1 MTRNRKNEIPTG
13 LNYLMWPALAR
24 APWLL
29 FQSLDNPGLSGRDRH
44 GAQRKPYHY

>member
-13 LNYLMWPALAR
+13 LNYLMWLAFAR

-29 FQSLDNPGLSGRDRH
+29 FQRLENSGLSGRDRH
-44 GAQRKPYHY
+44 GAQRKPYRY